1 MSWLLH
7 IVLAFGVA
15 VLAHAL
21 YVRLAPNSNRL
32 FSFLAIGTLVG
43 LRALAYIARH
53 FSIVSAE
60 TLAAALLYA
69 FLCELYIF
77 LFSSSLTSISMNIL
91 IRLLFKPIP
100 TKELEQDY
108 SGEAM
113 VRIRIERLLGTNML
127 ERVTPESIPTLTA
140 RGQGFL
146 DSVGKL
152 RKFFRH
158 TTAVTA
164 TAKHKG

>member
-21 YVRLAPNSNRL
+21 FVRLAPNSNRL

-60 TLAAALLYA
+60 TLAAALVYA

-77 LFSSSLTSISMNIL
+77 FFSSSLTSISMNIL
-91 IRLLFKPIP
+91 IRLLSKPIP

-113 VRIRIERLLGTNML
+113 VRIRIERLLSTNML
-127 ERVTPESIPTLTA
+127 QIVNPESIPTLTA

-146 DSVGKL
+146 DSIGKL

-158 TTAVTA
+158 NTAIPA